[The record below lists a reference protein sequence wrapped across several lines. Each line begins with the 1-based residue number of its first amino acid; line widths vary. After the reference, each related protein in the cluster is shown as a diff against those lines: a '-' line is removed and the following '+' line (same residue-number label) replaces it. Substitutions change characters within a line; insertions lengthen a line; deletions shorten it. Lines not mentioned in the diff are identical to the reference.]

1 MVPPA
6 TGTRDPPGSNIQTS
20 TQRPD
25 HTDNKAVFPNRTR
38 PLFLGAHIEYNLL
51 ILELE
56 FNSNIEFEY
65 NRASF
70 GPEAACAFVLRAPC
84 FLFQSPCSVLCAPCF
99 VLRIPCFLLR
109 ALCSV
114 LCGLLERITKRNG
127 DGGWPVPSPKA
138 FSIRPPRGAVI
149 GLLTLGY

>member
-1 MVPPA
+1 M
-6 TGTRDPPGSNIQTS
+6 
-20 TQRPD
+20 
-25 HTDNKAVFPNRTR
+25 FPNRTR

-84 FLFQSPCSVLCAPCF
+84 SVLFVPISMLRALCPVLCAPHSVLSAPCF
-99 VLRIPCFLLR
+99 VLRPLWPSR
-109 ALCSV
+109 THYKTQRGRRVAGALAEGV
-114 LCGLLERITKRNG
+114 INQATR
-127 DGGWPVPSPKA
+127 VA
-138 FSIRPPRGAVI
+138 VGAVI
-149 GLLTLGY
+149 EFITIEYRIRYQIRVRI